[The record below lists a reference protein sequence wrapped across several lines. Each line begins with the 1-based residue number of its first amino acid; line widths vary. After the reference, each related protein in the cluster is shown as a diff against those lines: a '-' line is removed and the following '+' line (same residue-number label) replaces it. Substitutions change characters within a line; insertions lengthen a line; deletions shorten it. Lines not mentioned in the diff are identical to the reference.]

1 MYLKGKDYHSHLH
14 MYQLDL
20 NEFSNLL
27 TNVMGSKWLACDLSL
42 GVSEAKVCVLSME
55 LPRHGGLKY
64 VVIIPHTCLWKALS
78 IYWLPV

>member
-27 TNVMGSKWLACDLSL
+27 TNVMGSK
-42 GVSEAKVCVLSME
+42 
-55 LPRHGGLKY
+55 
-64 VVIIPHTCLWKALS
+64 
-78 IYWLPV
+78 